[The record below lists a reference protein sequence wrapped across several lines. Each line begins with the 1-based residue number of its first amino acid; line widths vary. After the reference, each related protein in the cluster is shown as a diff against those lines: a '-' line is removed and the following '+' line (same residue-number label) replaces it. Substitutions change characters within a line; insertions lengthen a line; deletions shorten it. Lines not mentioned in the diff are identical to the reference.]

1 MLAHFPLVKRNIRQA
16 ISSCQFVCIG
26 DTHILNSN
34 ILYRALKRK
43 VLPISTRTLRTMFSL
58 GSVAGGVQ
66 ICGDGSIFVSRFGPG
81 GPNLGWSKSART
93 PGRHIESFEVLPAI
107 QQSSE
112 FLEFKTPPVQIRWR
126 IWTPPY
132 PGGVRIRH
140 IHILLNLAVF
150 DYRGNIKLK
159 ACAFSLGQKKHPTGH
174 FQLPVRMHWRY
185 ECFELKT
192 YSRTHWNVKYCWGVQ
207 IRWRIWTWHR
217 YSLPIDSISSCQD
230 SSYFVSKF

>member
-16 ISSCQFVCIG
+16 IPSCQFVCIG

-34 ILYRALKRK
+34 ILYHALKRK

-107 QQSSE
+107 QQSSYPANSSSSR
-112 FLEFKTPPVQIRWR
+112 PPGPNPLADMDPPISGGGPY
-126 IWTPPY
+126 PPY
-132 PGGVRIRH
+132 SYLIESSGVRLSR
-140 IHILLNLAVF
+140 
-150 DYRGNIKLK
+150 
-159 ACAFSLGQKKHPTGH
+159 KH
-174 FQLPVRMHWRY
+174 
-185 ECFELKT
+185 
-192 YSRTHWNVKYCWGVQ
+192 
-207 IRWRIWTWHR
+207 
-217 YSLPIDSISSCQD
+217 
-230 SSYFVSKF
+230 

>member
-34 ILYRALKRK
+34 ILYHALKRK

-58 GSVAGGVQ
+58 GSVARGVQ

-107 QQSSE
+107 QQSSYPANSSSSR
-112 FLEFKTPPVQIRWR
+112 PPRSKSAGGYG
-126 IWTPPY
+126 PPQ
-132 PGGVRIRH
+132 
-140 IHILLNLAVF
+140 
-150 DYRGNIKLK
+150 K
-159 ACAFSLGQKKHPTGH
+159 GQKKHPTGH

-207 IRWRIWTWHR
+207 IRWQIWTWHR